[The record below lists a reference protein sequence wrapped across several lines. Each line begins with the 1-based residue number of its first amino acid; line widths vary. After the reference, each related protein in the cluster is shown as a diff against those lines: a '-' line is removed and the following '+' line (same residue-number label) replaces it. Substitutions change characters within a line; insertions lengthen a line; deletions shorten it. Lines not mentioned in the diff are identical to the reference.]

1 MFDIHFY
8 GTFYGTSYSDKVAYT
23 WYWSNEKNAMQSGV
37 TVNGWMIRVD
47 L

>member
-8 GTFYGTSYSDKVAYT
+8 GTSYSDEVAYT
-23 WYWSNEKNAMQSGV
+23 WYWNNDKNCMQSGV
-37 TVNGWMIRVD
+37 SVYSWIVRVD

>member
-8 GTFYGTSYSDKVAYT
+8 GTSYSDEVAYT
-23 WYWSNEKNAMQSGV
+23 WYWSNDKNCMQSGV
-37 TVNGWMIRVD
+37 SVDGWLARVD

>member
-8 GTFYGTSYSDKVAYT
+8 GTSYSEVAYT
-23 WYWSNEKNAMQSGV
+23 WYWSNDKNCMQSGV
-37 TVNGWMIRVD
+37 SVNGWLARVD